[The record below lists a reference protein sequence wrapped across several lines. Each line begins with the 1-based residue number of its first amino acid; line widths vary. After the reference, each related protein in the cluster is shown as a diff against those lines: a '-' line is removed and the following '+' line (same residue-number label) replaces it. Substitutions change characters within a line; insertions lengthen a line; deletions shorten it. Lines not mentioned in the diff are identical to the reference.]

1 MFHEQF
7 SNSNYY
13 TTYLHEE
20 PPKPHAAGRHTQCKL
35 EFTIDGGHRLQYYDC
50 NNMAT
55 NLNLTSITFR
65 SWHRGSERFRIF
77 CVAQCVTGE
86 SKDVGGA
93 SLRMRGDRSAM
104 EWGCCSGSYG
114 KCEFLKSEGRDRA
127 RGRPGAGGRVG
138 SACGERVPGGSCPP
152 VPRSSPQAKFWDHT
166 PERRYSPGAGR
177 ASLAA
182 RAPPVPA
189 RAPGA
194 HAPVRTPPPG
204 PLVLQLLQLLLA
216 FLSRACGMML
226 LANLVSKC
234 FGYPFSTRTHPI
246 KSQTSPL
253 DRNRSPPMRFNGGR
267 SSSYYPAPL
276 RKLKNKI
283 KCGIYGS

>member
-1 MFHEQF
+1 MQPAGTHNVS
-7 SNSNYY
+7 SNSPSTAVTDSS
-13 TTYLHEE
+13 TT
-20 PPKPHAAGRHTQCKL
+20 T
-35 EFTIDGGHRLQYYDC
+35 
-50 NNMAT
+50 AT
-55 NLNLTSITFR
+55 SWRPTFKLTSITPPKSLPNFLRRTVCDWEMEGSGWLQSENARR
-65 SWHRGSERFRIF
+65 SF
-77 CVAQCVTGE
+77 
-86 SKDVGGA
+86 
-93 SLRMRGDRSAM
+93 GDGM
-104 EWGCCSGSYG
+104 GCCSGSYG

-226 LANLVSKC
+226 LANLISKC

-276 RKLKNKI
+276 RKLKIKI
-283 KCGIYGS
+283 KCGIYGKLI